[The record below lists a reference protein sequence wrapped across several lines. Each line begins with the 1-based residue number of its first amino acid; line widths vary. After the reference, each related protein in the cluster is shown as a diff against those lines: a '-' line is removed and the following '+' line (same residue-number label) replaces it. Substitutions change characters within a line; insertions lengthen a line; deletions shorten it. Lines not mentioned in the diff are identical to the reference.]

1 MTEFEPLTSGFG
13 SDRSASSA
21 TTTAIKYVILPVV
34 NWRFVTAPT
43 STKTICAFYVFEVV
57 SLAINSCCI
66 CMVRI
71 LCLKDMNFMEER
83 IGEGMI
89 RLTVSLVTM
98 ISGWSLYL

>member
-43 STKTICAFYVFEVV
+43 STKTICASYVFIFKMTD
-57 SLAINSCCI
+57 LAGNENLIF
-66 CMVRI
+66 
-71 LCLKDMNFMEER
+71 K
-83 IGEGMI
+83 
-89 RLTVSLVTM
+89 
-98 ISGWSLYL
+98 